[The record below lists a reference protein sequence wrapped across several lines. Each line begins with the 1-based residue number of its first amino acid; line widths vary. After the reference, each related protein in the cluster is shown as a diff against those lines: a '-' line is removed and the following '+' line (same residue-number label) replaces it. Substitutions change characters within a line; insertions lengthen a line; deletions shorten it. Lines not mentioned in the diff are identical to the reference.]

1 MKKFFAF
8 TLSEV
13 LVTLS
18 IVGVISVLTLP
29 NLMSSYQKKVQ
40 VASLQRTYNMIVNAT
55 AKYMTDNR
63 LDDLTYSDLTTLDG
77 VEEFFKKYFDVTRIC
92 MPEDG
97 EVSNAVDCLAE
108 TYNSSDRSTT
118 FSPMTISGL
127 PTYACA
133 MLNTGAT
140 ICLDHNADAGY
151 FGLHI
156 DTNGIGKPNTAGRDF
171 FAHLRLWPDGK
182 VMGAQYTTDPVELC
196 PGFNGNTPG
205 ILFATDCFAKI
216 QQDGWEMNY

>member
-63 LDDLTYSDLTTLDG
+63 VDDLSYSDLATIDG
-77 VEEFFKKYFDVTRIC
+77 VEEFFKKYFDVVKLC
-92 MPEDG
+92 SENNG
-97 EVSNAVDCLAE
+97 NAGTCLQD
-108 TYNSSDRSTT
+108 TYNKFHRDST
-118 FSPMTISGL
+118 FSVHEQMGDVV
-127 PTYACA
+127 CA
-133 MLNTGAT
+133 NTNTGAV
-140 ICLDHNADAGY
+140 ICLRAFDESGSFA
-151 FGLHI
+151 FI
-156 DTNGIGKPNTAGRDF
+156 DTNGISKPNTAGRDF
-171 FAHLRLWPDGK
+171 FGLLNVGVDGK
-182 VMGAQYTTDPVELC
+182 MMGLLYTSEEPC
-196 PGFNGNTPG
+196 PITSKERFPEVF
-205 ILFATDCFAKI
+205 FATPCFAKI